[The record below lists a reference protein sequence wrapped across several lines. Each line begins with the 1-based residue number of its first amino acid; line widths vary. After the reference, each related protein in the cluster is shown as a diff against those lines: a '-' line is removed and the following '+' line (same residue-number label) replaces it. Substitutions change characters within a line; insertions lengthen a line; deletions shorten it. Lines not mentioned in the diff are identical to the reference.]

1 MNWTNVNLTDP
12 YERDQNL
19 LDPYDFDTLL
29 LEISTNIREITPET
43 VKAQALLSIKSKYE
57 TALEILENNLQNIT
71 EQAQRERAEPWP
83 PHKQQRQTPHRTQS
97 VSEDRWMRETGSI
110 PVIHKTK

>member
-1 MNWTNVNLTDP
+1 MNWTNVNLTDQ

-71 EQAQRERAEPWP
+71 EQAQRERAEP
-83 PHKQQRQTPHRTQS
+83 
-97 VSEDRWMRETGSI
+97 
-110 PVIHKTK
+110 